1 LLLLWHYLPLPD
13 TLLMERYTP
22 YLLVLLLL
30 LLLIGVAM
38 VFVRRRQAAQGQ
50 GAGRGRKGQSDDL
63 DTVAAWEPTATRIMT
78 GPERE
83 AFHTLRAALPEH
95 MILAQ
100 VQLARFIKVP
110 TRNSYSEWMR
120 RAGNQCADLV
130 ICDATSQVVAVVE
143 IRQPFERH
151 KERAHKRYAR
161 MDRVLEAAK
170 IPVHVWLDNALPGP
184 AVARETILGAA
195 VVFTT
200 KSGAT
205 LVDTSARAMAPPL
218 PTSPDLQ
225 GLAVHETPL
234 PLDFD
239 LDQPAEAA
247 PLPVPE
253 THEEDDGEVSRRM
266 STWFESAQ
274 SGGMPLDPTPRR

>member
-1 LLLLWHYLPLPD
+1 MD
-13 TLLMERYTP
+13 RYTP
-22 YLLVLLLL
+22 YLLVLLSL
-30 LLLIGVAM
+30 LLLIGGGLM
-38 VFVRRRQAAQGQ
+38 LMRRRQAAQGLDS
-50 GAGRGRKGQSDDL
+50 GRGRKKGQGDDL
-63 DTVAAWEPTATRIMT
+63 DTVTGWEPTSARIMT
-78 GPERE
+78 APERE

-120 RAGNQCADLV
+120 RVGNLCADLV

-143 IRQPFERH
+143 VRQPFERH

-218 PTSPDLQ
+218 PGAPALQ
-225 GLAVHETPL
+225 GLAVHEAPL
-234 PLDFD
+234 PIDFD
-239 LDQPAEAA
+239 LDQPAQPDER
-247 PLPVPE
+247 LPVPE
-253 THEEDDGEVSRRM
+253 AQEEDSDEVSRRM

-274 SGGMPLDPTPRR
+274 SGGMPLDSTPRR